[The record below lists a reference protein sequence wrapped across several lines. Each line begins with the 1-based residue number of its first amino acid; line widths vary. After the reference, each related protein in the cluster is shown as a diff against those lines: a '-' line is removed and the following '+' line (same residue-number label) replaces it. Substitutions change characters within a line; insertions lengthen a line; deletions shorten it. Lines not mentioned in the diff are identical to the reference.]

1 MNKPTLQH
9 FLISLYKEASF
20 GNLYPEKNFK
30 KSTKRWNNP
39 SRIHKMG
46 LPTKPFCIFS
56 LFLVILTIFKLTS
69 QAKSD
74 SDFTKLIYK
83 GCAKQDLSDPSG
95 VYSQALSSLFGTL
108 VSQSSKSKFYK
119 TSTGSGQTT
128 ISGLFQCRGDLSN
141 VQCYKCVSGLP
152 ILIDKLCGSKPVA
165 ARIQLFGCYML
176 YEVAGFP
183 QISGMEMLF
192 KTCSGKNVPGSLD
205 RFKI

>member
-1 MNKPTLQH
+1 
-9 FLISLYKEASF
+9 
-20 GNLYPEKNFK
+20 
-30 KSTKRWNNP
+30 
-39 SRIHKMG
+39 MG

-119 TSTGSGQTT
+119 TSAGSGQTT